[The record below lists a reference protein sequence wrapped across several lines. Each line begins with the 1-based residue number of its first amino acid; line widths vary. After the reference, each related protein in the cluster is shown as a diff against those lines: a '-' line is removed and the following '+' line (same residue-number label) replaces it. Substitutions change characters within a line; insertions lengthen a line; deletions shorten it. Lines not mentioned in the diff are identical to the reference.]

1 MRLLR
6 FFFIGS
12 LSAFGALFLEL
23 LLEIFLSPTSTAPA
37 AIPTHVSALL
47 ISSILIEEGTKYGLL
62 SACLGKLFS
71 ERTVLRPSLAFAAG
85 FGFSETAL
93 IFFTAPV
100 IIYSAL
106 AGTFLLHVLTIGWAS
121 LFFKFFPSPR
131 FGIISILTF
140 AAMAAIHLGYNT
152 LVVYNFST
160 EILYVYLALLGL
172 VLFILHKPFQS
183 MPRSNAS

>member
-6 FFFIGS
+6 FFVIGS

-23 LLEIFLSPTSTAPA
+23 FLEIFLSPASMAPA
-37 AIPTHVSALL
+37 AIPAHVSALL

-62 SACLGKLFS
+62 SACLGKLFPQKA
-71 ERTVLRPSLAFAAG
+71 VLRPSLAFAAG
-85 FGFSETAL
+85 FGFSEVAL

-100 IIYSAL
+100 IMYSAL
-106 AGTFLLHVLTIGWAS
+106 VGTFLLHILTIGWAS
-121 LFFKFFPSPR
+121 LFFKFFSFPR
-131 FGIISILTF
+131 FGIIPILTF
-140 AAMAAIHLGYNT
+140 AVMAAIHLGYNT

-172 VLFILHKPFQS
+172 ILFILYKPFQAI
-183 MPRSNAS
+183 PRPNAS